1 MKVRV
6 LKSINKNTPSVK
18 AYTKAIKE
26 GQHVV
31 PSVDGWKV
39 KKANSERATKKF
51 DTQKQAISFA
61 MEVAKNQK
69 TELLIHGKDG
79 KIRNKNSYGEDSF
92 PPRG

>member
-1 MKVRV
+1 MKIKV

-18 AYTKAIKE
+18 AYTKAIKD

-31 PSVDGWKV
+31 PSTDGWKV

-51 DTQKQAISFA
+51 DTQKQAISYA
-61 MEVAKNQK
+61 MGVAKNQK
-69 TELLIHGKDG
+69 SELLIHGKDG
-79 KIRNKNSYGEDSF
+79 KIREKNSYGKDSF